1 MRRIL
6 DLPLLVILMA
16 IGALAMYLPAAHA
29 MTQRDYGLAR
39 AFFYP
44 ATLFVVLALLLGI
57 ATRANRPGH
66 RARSHLL
73 ALVGTFSVLPLML
86 AVPLREAVP
95 DTSLFNAW
103 WEMVSSLTTTGAS
116 LFEPARLPG
125 SVHLWRA
132 LVGWMGGFFVLVTAV
147 AILAPM
153 NLGGF
158 EVLTGAPAGQ
168 GAVTGAQTAR
178 FADPSER
185 LWRFTATL
193 FPVYGGLTLIL
204 WIALIIAGDQSLVAA
219 CHAMSTLATSGISPL
234 GGLGGAG
241 GEPAPGSGIGGEAVI
256 FVFLIFALSR
266 RLYPGGRGQHHV
278 AGLGRDPELR
288 LAVLLVVVVSALL
301 FLRHWIGAFEVDDV
315 RNLPAALRAF
325 WGTTFTILSF
335 LTTTGFAS
343 ADWAL
348 ARDWSGLE
356 TPGLVLAGLA
366 VIGGGVATTAGGVKL
381 LRVYALYRHGER
393 EIERL
398 IHPNSVGGAGAQAR
412 RLRRQGA
419 QMAWIFFMLFALSIA
434 VTMLALALTG
444 LGFEAATT
452 FAVAS
457 LATTGPLAAVAG
469 EVPLA
474 WAGLDTVA
482 RAVTAAAMILGR
494 LETLAII
501 ALLNPE
507 FWRR

>member
-6 DLPLLVILMA
+6 DLPLMVILMA
-16 IGALAMYLPAAHA
+16 IGAAMMYLPAAHA
-29 MTQRDYGLAR
+29 LAVRDYDVAR

-44 ATLFVVLALLLGI
+44 ATLFGVLAVLLGI
-57 ATRANRPGH
+57 ATVANRPRH
-66 RARSHLL
+66 WARSHLL
-73 ALVGTFSVLPLML
+73 ALLGAFSVLPLML

-95 DTSLFNAW
+95 DTGFFNAW

-132 LVGWMGGFFVLVTAV
+132 LVGWMGGLFMLVTAV
-147 AILAPM
+147 AILAPL

-158 EVLTGAPAGQ
+158 EVLSGAPAGQ
-168 GAVTGAQTAR
+168 GAVTGAQYSR
-178 FADPSER
+178 VADPSER
-185 LWRFTATL
+185 LWRFTATI

-204 WIALIIAGDQSLVAA
+204 WIALIIAGDTSLVAA
-219 CHAMSTLATSGISPL
+219 SHAMSTLATSGISPV
-234 GGLGGAG
+234 GGLGGG
-241 GEPAPGSGIGGEAVI
+241 GAPGSGRGGEAVI
-256 FVFLIFALSR
+256 FVFLLFALSR
-266 RLYPGGRGQHHV
+266 RFYPGGRGLRDV
-278 AGLGRDPELR
+278 ASLRSDPELR
-288 LAVLLVVVVSALL
+288 LAALLVAAVSALL
-301 FLRHWIGAFEVDDV
+301 FLRHWIGAIEVDSV
-315 RNLPAALRAF
+315 RNLPAAWRAL
-325 WGTTFTILSF
+325 WGNTFTVLSF

-343 ADWAL
+343 ADWTL
-348 ARDWSGLE
+348 ARDWSGLA
-356 TPGLVLAGLA
+356 TPGLILAGLA
-366 VIGGGVATTAGGVKL
+366 VIGGAVATTAGGVKL

-398 IHPNSVGGAGAQAR
+398 VHPNSVGGAGAQAR

-434 VTMLALALTG
+434 VTMLTLSLTG
-444 LGFEAATT
+444 LGFEAATI

-457 LATTGPLAAVAG
+457 LSTTGPLTALAG
-469 EVPLA
+469 GVSLA
-474 WAGLDTVA
+474 WAELDMVA

>member
-1 MRRIL
+1 MRRLL
-6 DLPLLVILMA
+6 DLPLMVILMA
-16 IGALAMYLPAAHA
+16 IGAAMMFVPAAHA
-29 MTQRDYGLAR
+29 LAVHDYDVAR

-44 ATLFVVLALLLGI
+44 AALFSVLAGLLGI
-57 ATRANRPGH
+57 ATIANRPRH
-66 RARSHLL
+66 LARSHLL
-73 ALVGTFSVLPLML
+73 ALIGTFSVLPLML

-147 AILAPM
+147 AILAPL

-158 EVLTGAPAGQ
+158 EVLSGAPAGQ
-168 GAVTGAQTAR
+168 GAVTGAQNAR
-178 FADPSER
+178 VADPSER

-193 FPVYGGLTLIL
+193 FPVYGGLTLVL
-204 WIALIIAGDQSLVAA
+204 WIALIIAGDTSLVAA
-219 CHAMSTLATSGISPL
+219 SHAMSTLATSGISPL

-241 GEPAPGSGIGGEAVI
+241 GEARPGSGAGGEVVI
-256 FVFLIFALSR
+256 LVFLVFALSR
-266 RLYPGGRGQHHV
+266 RFYPGGRGLRDV
-278 AGLGRDPELR
+278 ASLRSDPELR
-288 LAVLLVVVVSALL
+288 MAALLVTVVSALL
-301 FLRHWIGAFEVDDV
+301 FLRHWIGALAVDDV
-315 RNLPAALRAF
+315 GNLPAALRAF
-325 WGTTFTILSF
+325 WGTTFTVLSF
-335 LTTTGFAS
+335 LTTTGFVS
-343 ADWAL
+343 ADWTL
-348 ARDWSGLE
+348 ARDWSGLA
-356 TPGLVLAGLA
+356 TPGLILAGLA

-398 IHPNSVGGAGAQAR
+398 VHPNSIGGAGPQAR

-419 QMAWIFFMLFALSIA
+419 QMAWIFFMLFALSVS
-434 VTMLALALTG
+434 VTMLALSLTG

-457 LATTGPLAAVAG
+457 ISTTGPLATVAG
-469 EVPLA
+469 KMPLA
-474 WAGLDTVA
+474 WAGLDAVA
-482 RAVTAAAMILGR
+482 RAITAAAMILGR